1 MDTTNTNNPLNN
13 PPAEPQQH
21 QLTAPRI
28 ISIILLLIVLIAV
41 PVTVII
47 LGQQTR
53 TAIKADVSCK
63 SPAVPDPKDCVG
75 GTWKLYKDV
84 DGCIKFRCEL
94 GQ

>member
-1 MDTTNTNNPLNN
+1 MDTPNVSSPVEL
-13 PPAEPQQH
+13 QQH
-21 QLTAPRI
+21 QLTTPRI

-84 DGCIKFRCEL
+84 DSCIKFRCEL